1 MGNSSICTSIFYAA
15 IPWFTYTIKPS
26 LRGASEIRSA
36 FLPAVLKAHKY
47 QM

>member
-1 MGNSSICTSIFYAA
+1 MVYVPIE
-15 IPWFTYTIKPS
+15 PS